1 MKRMIT
7 MLAIAGLCST
17 GAVLAAQAP
26 APAAPAKSAKKADA
40 ATQPAKADKMAK
52 EPKAA
57 ATAYTGCVAEGTK
70 KGSYVLNDATATGS
84 TDKANYDLKGGSLK
98 AHVGH
103 KVEVTGAVT
112 KPATGN
118 SVLAVKKVK
127 MVAASCA

>member
-1 MKRMIT
+1 MIT

-26 APAAPAKSAKKADA
+26 APAAPAKKADA
-40 ATQPAKADKMAK
+40 ATQPPKAEKPAKADKMAK

-57 ATAYTGCVAEGTK
+57 ASAYTGCVAEGTK
-70 KGSYVLNDATATGS
+70 KGSYVLNDATTSGS

>member
-1 MKRMIT
+1 MKRVIT

-26 APAAPAKSAKKADA
+26 APAAPAKKEAAKKADD
-40 ATQPAKADKMAK
+40 ATKPPKADKMAK
-52 EPKAA
+52 DTKMAP
-57 ATAYTGCVAEGTK
+57 AYTGCVAEGTK
-70 KGSYVLNDATATGS
+70 KGSYVLNDATSGG

-103 KVEVTGAVT
+103 KVEVSGTVT

-127 MVAASCA
+127 MVAPSCA